1 MSLEEKVKELLTNDL
16 EKIGIR
22 IDNVEY
28 LKEGSNMILRVVI
41 DRDEI
46 IDIDKCVEATNVIN
60 PLLDNSNLI
69 DDSYIL
75 DVTTK
80 EKGEIY
86 E

>member
-1 MSLEEKVKELLTNDL
+1 MSLEEKVKKLLEKDL
-16 EKIGIR
+16 ENIGIR
-22 IDNVEY
+22 VELVEY

-46 IDIDKCVEATNVIN
+46 IDIDKCVEATNIIN
-60 PLLDNSNLI
+60 PLLDNSNLL

-80 EKGEIY
+80 EKGDMY

>member
-60 PLLDNSNLI
+60 PLLDNSNLL